1 MMRWSRIV
9 VGVMV
14 VSVWAATSY
23 AQDVGEMGWHGRA
36 PGGLLLPLII
46 KGVGLTDAQQ
56 TQVKG
61 ILASHRP
68 TFQTLFRQMHDA
80 REAMVDALLTPGD
93 AQATL
98 TPLVQRVSQV
108 HEQIL
113 QEGLKTMIEVQGVLT
128 PEQLAKAAELNG
140 RLRALRAEMRSLL
153 TGEP

>member
-1 MMRWSRIV
+1 MQRWSRIV

-23 AQDVGEMGWHGRA
+23 AQDVGEMGGHGRA

-46 KGVGLTDAQQ
+46 NGVGLTDAQQ

-61 ILASHRP
+61 ILATHRS
-68 TFQTLFRQMHDA
+68 TFQALFRQRH
-80 REAMVDALLTPGD
+80 EAHEEMVDALLTPGD

-108 HEQIL
+108 QEQIL
-113 QEGLKTMIEVQGVLT
+113 QEGLKTMIEVEGVLT